1 MRLMRM
7 AYSKDPRTNQVC
19 KALIGKTIL
28 AGQWANGDGILIY
41 VDMIRYGGRN
51 TLSMYA
57 GD

>member
-1 MRLMRM
+1 MRM

-41 VDMIRYGGRN
+41 VDMIRYEGGEIHHPC
-51 TLSMYA
+51 MQVI
-57 GD
+57 D